1 MNSAI
6 YLLSILLAV
15 SAWIVSAWIV
25 WQGVELVYR
34 VYCKV
39 RGIEY

>member
-6 YLLSILLAV
+6 YLLSILLAI
-15 SAWIVSAWIV
+15 SAWIVGAWLL
-25 WQGVELVYR
+25 WQGVELAYR